1 LSASETVNV
10 NVNVSVSVSVIIT
23 IVIIVVVVGQQQK
36 KLCFGSLENGNL
48 DKAKSLASKGFH
60 KKSGNLKR

>member
-1 LSASETVNV
+1 ML
-10 NVNVSVSVSVIIT
+10 VSVIIT

-36 KLCFGSLENGNL
+36 QCFGSLENGNL
-48 DKAKSLASKGFH
+48 DKAKSLASKGFQ